1 MITDTVSYIN
11 ASLNNGHNVLAEG
24 ANACLLD
31 IDFGTY
37 PMVTSSATSAGGICT
52 GMGM

>member
-1 MITDTVSYIN
+1 MITDIVSYIN
-11 ASLNNGHNVLAEG
+11 SALNSGQNVLAEG

-37 PMVTSSATSAGGICT
+37 PMVTSSATSVGGICT
-52 GMGM
+52 GM